1 MTHED
6 NREAREAAPAGKGD
20 LRALWPLIGAHPW
33 LFAIWLMSLAVAT
46 GATLLVPAAMAS
58 LIDGGFARGDT
69 AQIDRDFLGMLGI
82 TLLLAVAGIARY
94 IFASL
99 LGERVVATLRERLY
113 LRLLTLD
120 AAFHDRNR
128 SGELMSRLTSD
139 VEFLRYL
146 LSFAISGLLIGTTTA
161 IGAIAMLFVTNAR
174 LASFALVAIPLAVL
188 PSLLGGRRLR
198 GLARA
203 GQDRIA
209 DANALANETLSAV
222 RTVQAHV
229 REAHEHGRF
238 AAALD
243 AALVAARRRIQAQA
257 ALNGAGVVLGG
268 GAVLCL
274 LWFGVH
280 DVAAGRMSP
289 GALAQFVMYA
299 LLGGNAATSLA
310 DVWSDVQRATGGMSR
325 ITELLARQPQVRAP
339 AQPEPL
345 PRPVLGAIEFED
357 VCFHYPQ
364 RPDTPALSDFRLRVR
379 PGETVA
385 LVGPSGAGKSTVFSL
400 LLRFH
405 DPDQGTIRLDGVP
418 LARLDPA
425 ALRAA
430 VALVPQQSTL
440 FSVSARENIRYGRL
454 DADDDALDAAIRAA
468 QAHDFLAAL
477 PQGLD
482 TELGERGTRLSG
494 GQQQRIAIAR
504 ALLKDAPILLLDEA
518 TSALDAHS
526 EHAVQQALESLM
538 RGRTTLVIAHR
549 LATVLKAD
557 RIVVMDRG
565 RIVAEGTHQSLMA
578 QGGLYEELAR
588 LQFIDG
594 AERDVATAND
604 AEAIG

>member
-1 MTHED
+1 MTHDD
-6 NREAREAAPAGKGD
+6 NREAREAAPAGKGS

-46 GATLLVPAAMAS
+46 GATLLLPTAMAS
-58 LIDGGFARGDT
+58 LIDGGFAKGDA

-120 AAFHDRNR
+120 AAFHDGNR

-146 LSFAISGLLIGTTTA
+146 LTFAISGLLLGATTVV
-161 IGAIAMLFVTNAR
+161 GAIAMLFVTNPR

-188 PSLLGGRRLR
+188 PSVLGGRRLR

-238 AAALD
+238 ATALEAAMT
-243 AALVAARRRIQAQA
+243 AARRRIQAQA
-257 ALNGAGVVLGG
+257 TLNGAGAVMGG

-274 LWFGVH
+274 LWLGAH

-289 GALAQFVMYA
+289 GTLAQFVMYA

-310 DVWSDVQRATGGMSR
+310 DVMNDLQRATGGMSR
-325 ITELLARQPQVRAP
+325 ITELLARQPEVRAP
-339 AQPEPL
+339 AQPVSL
-345 PRPVLGAIEFED
+345 PRPLLGEIEFEG
-357 VCFHYPQ
+357 VGFHYPQ

-405 DPDQGTIRLDGVP
+405 DPDRGTIRLDGVP

-425 ALRAA
+425 ELRTA

-440 FSVSARENIRYGRL
+440 FSVSARENIRYGNL
-454 DADDDALDAAIRAA
+454 DADDAALDDAVRAA
-468 QAHDFLAAL
+468 QAHDFIAAL

-482 TELGERGTRLSG
+482 TDLGERGTRLSG

-594 AERDVATAND
+594 GETIASTGKR

>member
-1 MTHED
+1 MTHDD

-58 LIDGGFARGDT
+58 LIDGGFARGDAT
-69 AQIDRDFLGMLGI
+69 QIDRDFLGMLGI
-82 TLLLAVAGIARY
+82 TLLLAAAGIARY

-243 AALVAARRRIQAQA
+243 AALAAARRRIQAQA

-280 DVAAGRMSP
+280 DVAAGRMTP

-405 DPDQGTIRLDGVP
+405 DPDQGAIRLDGVP

-482 TELGERGTRLSG
+482 TDLGERGTRLSG

-588 LQFIDG
+588 LQFIDSVSPG
-594 AERDVATAND
+594 SAANTEASSTA
-604 AEAIG
+604 